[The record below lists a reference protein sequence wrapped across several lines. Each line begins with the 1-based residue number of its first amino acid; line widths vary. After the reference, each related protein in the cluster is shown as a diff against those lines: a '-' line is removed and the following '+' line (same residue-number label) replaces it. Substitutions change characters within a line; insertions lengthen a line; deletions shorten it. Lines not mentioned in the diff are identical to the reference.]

1 MAQECYTDYMK
12 KKKII
17 ILSLIPI
24 LLVGLS
30 TGYFL
35 WASGRADYYADVS
48 RETNDKQAKILALEK
63 SVELYP
69 KPDNIITLADLYVSI
84 GRDDLAEKIMVG
96 RGEVQILN
104 KLGNLYLDENKAQEA
119 EDVFTKAKNKNLN
132 PDSLKGLVLSQLQK
146 GDRGE
151 AENYLSQ
158 LSALDSDSSNCY
170 AAFVY
175 LNNFK
180 KAENAFGK
188 VKGCNIFGID
198 KYFAKRKDTQ
208 SPLYVKLEAANFY
221 YEHNYLQL
229 ALSDTLA
236 LEREKDNYRDAYIL
250 SSKIYEKMGDQSKAS
265 EQGKKAAE
273 IDPALNLMN

>member
-1 MAQECYTDYMK
+1 MNK
-12 KKKII
+12 KLII
-17 ILSLIPI
+17 IP
-24 LLVGLS
+24 LVTVAIIVL
-30 TGYFL
+30 TVGYFL
-35 WASGRADYYADVS
+35 WANQRADYYADVS
-48 RETNDKQAKILALEK
+48 RETNDKQTEILALEK

-69 KPDNIITLADLYVSI
+69 KPDNIISLADLYVSI

-96 RGEVQILN
+96 RPVLMSFLRGRGEVQILN
-104 KLGNLYLDENKAQEA
+104 RLGNLYLDENKTQDA
-119 EDVFTKAKNKNLN
+119 ENVFTKAKNKDLN

-208 SPLYVKLEAANFY
+208 SPLYLKLEAANFY

-229 ALSDTLA
+229 ALNDTLA

-250 SSKIYEKMGDQSKAS
+250 GSKIYEKIGDQSKAS
-265 EQGKKAAE
+265 EQGKKAVE

>member
-1 MAQECYTDYMK
+1 MNK
-12 KKKII
+12 KLII
-17 ILSLIPI
+17 IP
-24 LLVGLS
+24 LVTVAIIVL
-30 TGYFL
+30 TVGYFL
-35 WASGRADYYADVS
+35 WANQRADYYADVS
-48 RETNDKQAKILALEK
+48 RETNDKQTEILALEK

-69 KPDNIITLADLYVSI
+69 KPDNIISLADLYVSI

-96 RGEVQILN
+96 RPVLMSFLRGRGEVQILN
-104 KLGNLYLDENKAQEA
+104 RLGNLYLDENKTQDA
-119 EDVFTKAKNKNLN
+119 ENVFTKAKNKDLN

-188 VKGCNIFGID
+188 VKDCNIFGID

-208 SPLYVKLEAANFY
+208 SPLYLKLEAANFY

-229 ALSDTLA
+229 ALNDTLA

-250 SSKIYEKMGDQSKAS
+250 GSKIYEKIGDQSKAS
-265 EQGKKAAE
+265 EQGKKAVE